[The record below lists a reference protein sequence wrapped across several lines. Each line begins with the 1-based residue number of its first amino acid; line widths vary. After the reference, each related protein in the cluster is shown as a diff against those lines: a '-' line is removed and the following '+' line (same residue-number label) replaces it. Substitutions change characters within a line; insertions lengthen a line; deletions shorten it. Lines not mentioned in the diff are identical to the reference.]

1 MPDLHG
7 AVLWRDICE
16 RYAVLRGRLLFVTG
30 DTLSPAQRERAG
42 LRRRDLVAGGFER
55 LTHHTGKLRLV
66 VNDEHAALVHRAVTP
81 DRGRNQRR
89 RAFMPDRAGRE
100 EGGGAAD
107 RPRRPSAEQLVG
119 LLLLLSAVRRSMR

>member
-30 DTLSPAQRERAG
+30 DTLSPAQRDRAG

-66 VNDEHAALVHRAVTP
+66 VNDEHAALVHRAVHT
-81 DRGRNQRR
+81 
-89 RAFMPDRAGRE
+89 
-100 EGGGAAD
+100 
-107 RPRRPSAEQLVG
+107 RPRAQPATACVH
-119 LLLLLSAVRRSMR
+119 ARSSWA